1 MEKLE
6 ITEAIF
12 GALYPYVI
20 DDNVT
25 DIKWNGR
32 NVWIDDLNK
41 GRYKARDY
49 KGNYLKL
56 DYDWIK
62 SFAAKLSNTMNTN
75 FNNSSPSLQAE
86 TDELRIHVVHS
97 FVNGTNDFLLTIRKT
112 PSISRLEH
120 IDLIASGYV
129 DETIEK
135 LLPAI
140 IRSRLSGCV
149 IGDVGAGKTELEKY
163 LCKFIPENDGIV
175 TVEDTLEMKLTKLY
189 PEKDVASL
197 KISKSYTA
205 VDAIRDALRLLVKWL
220 ILSEARGREIVQ
232 VMEAASTGCVA
243 MASIHAENAWDI
255 PDRMLNMAGDESREG
270 FENDIYTFFNYAIK
284 VKKGFTENGIQRKID
299 QVVFFSREN
308 NENKVTI
315 FYKDGKLT
323 GEKLPQVILDKMRD
337 QKEFLEMY
345 CKIFNKPFK
354 KDEVE
359 VVETKPVL
367 EVLNKDIEIK
377 DTPEIVWE
385 EKTEEIQIEKPFL
398 DNEIEK
404 TSLVDS
410 ESLTKNIEQKKE
422 ESVLEKNTEILE
434 PVLNDELEEIEEP
447 ILDNELEEIEESYFD
462 NSIPTGELCSKEND
476 DINFIE
482 PYDTEIKKESSCEDN
497 ALPELVELEPIDN
510 FDNDIE
516 LNTEND
522 SKNNE
527 MDELVPIDNMQESR
541 INENYAENTHNTN
554 PVQANFDISNLINK
568 NYENNYPADDLSII
582 NDTH

>member
-41 GRYKARDY
+41 GRYKAKDY

-112 PSISRLEH
+112 PSVSRLEH

-163 LCKFIPENDGIV
+163 LCKFIPENDGII

-284 VKKGFTENGIQRKID
+284 VKKGFTEKGIQRKID

-323 GEKLPQVILDKMRD
+323 GEELPQVILDKMRD

-354 KDEVE
+354 KDEVD

-367 EVLNKDIEIK
+367 EVINKDIEIK

-385 EKTEEIQIEKPFL
+385 EKTEEISNKEPLL
-398 DNEIEK
+398 DNENEK
-404 TSLVDS
+404 PSLID
-410 ESLTKNIEQKKE
+410 KE
-422 ESVLEKNTEILE
+422 NLVKNTEQKENLDLE
-434 PVLNDELEEIEEP
+434 KKLETIEPISNNEIEEIGEPYLDKLIPTDKLCSTENNDIDFIPEIEP
-447 ILDNELEEIEESYFD
+447 IKVEKNEEISSENN
-462 NSIPTGELCSKEND
+462 NSLD
-476 DINFIE
+476 F
-482 PYDTEIKKESSCEDN
+482 
-497 ALPELVELEPIDN
+497 ELEPIDDY
-510 FDNDIE
+510 FDETNDDKTREGAIN
-516 LNTEND
+516 LLPAD
-522 SKNNE
+522 
-527 MDELVPIDNMQESR
+527 DMQEER
-541 INENYAENTHNTN
+541 INENYADSTHKDNS
-554 PVQANFDISNLINK
+554 PVQANLDISNLNNK
-568 NYENNYPADDLSII
+568 NYENDYSVDDLSII
-582 NDTH
+582 DDNDINFN

>member
-41 GRYKARDY
+41 GRYKAKDY

-112 PSISRLEH
+112 PSVSRLEH

-129 DETIEK
+129 DKTIEK

-163 LCKFIPENDGIV
+163 LCKFIPENDGII

-323 GEKLPQVILDKMRD
+323 GEELPQVILDKMRD

-354 KDEVE
+354 KDEVD

-367 EVLNKDIEIK
+367 EVINKDIEIK

-385 EKTEEIQIEKPFL
+385 EKTEEISNKEPLL
-398 DNEIEK
+398 DNENEKPSLIDKENLVKNTEQKEDPDLEKKSETIEPI
-404 TSLVDS
+404 SNN
-410 ESLTKNIEQKKE
+410 EIEEIGEPYLDKLIPTDKLCSTENNDIDFIPEIEPIQVEKKE
-422 ESVLEKNTEILE
+422 ELSSEN
-434 PVLNDELEEIEEP
+434 NNS
-447 ILDNELEEIEESYFD
+447 LDF
-462 NSIPTGELCSKEND
+462 G
-476 DINFIE
+476 
-482 PYDTEIKKESSCEDN
+482 
-497 ALPELVELEPIDN
+497 LEPIDDY
-510 FDNDIE
+510 FDE
-516 LNTEND
+516 TND
-522 SKNNE
+522 SKTEEGTINLLPV
-527 MDELVPIDNMQESR
+527 DDMQKER
-541 INENYAENTHNTN
+541 INENYADSTHKDNS
-554 PVQANFDISNLINK
+554 PVQANLDISNLNNK
-568 NYENNYPADDLSII
+568 NYENDYSVDDLSII
-582 NDTH
+582 DDNDINFN

>member
-41 GRYKARDY
+41 GRYKAKDY

-112 PSISRLEH
+112 PSVSRLEH

-163 LCKFIPENDGIV
+163 LCKFIPENDGII

-323 GEKLPQVILDKMRD
+323 GEELPQVILDKMRD

-354 KDEVE
+354 KDEVD

-367 EVLNKDIEIK
+367 EVINKDIEIK

-385 EKTEEIQIEKPFL
+385 EKTEEISNKEPLL
-398 DNEIEK
+398 DNENEKPSLIDKENLVKNTEQKEDPDLEKKSETIEPI
-404 TSLVDS
+404 SNN
-410 ESLTKNIEQKKE
+410 EIEEIGEPYLDKLIPTDKLCSTENNDIDFIPEIEPIQVEKKE
-422 ESVLEKNTEILE
+422 ELSSEN
-434 PVLNDELEEIEEP
+434 NNS
-447 ILDNELEEIEESYFD
+447 LDF
-462 NSIPTGELCSKEND
+462 G
-476 DINFIE
+476 
-482 PYDTEIKKESSCEDN
+482 
-497 ALPELVELEPIDN
+497 LEPIDDY
-510 FDNDIE
+510 FDE
-516 LNTEND
+516 TND
-522 SKNNE
+522 SKTEEGTINLLPV
-527 MDELVPIDNMQESR
+527 DDMQKER
-541 INENYAENTHNTN
+541 INENYADSTHKDNS
-554 PVQANFDISNLINK
+554 PVQANLDISNLNNK
-568 NYENNYPADDLSII
+568 NYENDYSVDDLSII
-582 NDTH
+582 DDNDINFN

>member
-112 PSISRLEH
+112 PSVSRLEH

-163 LCKFIPENDGIV
+163 LCKFIPENDGII

-323 GEKLPQVILDKMRD
+323 GEELPQVILDKMRD

-354 KDEVE
+354 KDEVD

-367 EVLNKDIEIK
+367 EVINKDIEIK

-385 EKTEEIQIEKPFL
+385 EKTEEISNKEPLL
-398 DNEIEK
+398 DNENEK
-404 TSLVDS
+404 PSLID
-410 ESLTKNIEQKKE
+410 KE
-422 ESVLEKNTEILE
+422 NLVKNTEQKEDPDLE
-434 PVLNDELEEIEEP
+434 KKSETIEPISNNEIEEIGEP
-447 ILDNELEEIEESYFD
+447 YLDKLIPTDKLCSTENNDIDFIPEIEPIKVEKNEETSSENN
-462 NSIPTGELCSKEND
+462 NSLD
-476 DINFIE
+476 
-482 PYDTEIKKESSCEDN
+482 
-497 ALPELVELEPIDN
+497 LELEPIDDY
-510 FDNDIE
+510 FDE
-516 LNTEND
+516 TND
-522 SKNNE
+522 SKTEEGATNSLPV
-527 MDELVPIDNMQESR
+527 DDMQKER
-541 INENYAENTHNTN
+541 INENYADSTHNKTSN
-554 PVQANFDISNLINK
+554 SPVQANLDISNLNNK
-568 NYENNYPADDLSII
+568 NYENDYSVDDLSII
-582 NDTH
+582 DDNDINFN

>member
-112 PSISRLEH
+112 PSVSRLEH

-163 LCKFIPENDGIV
+163 LCKFIPENDGII

-284 VKKGFTENGIQRKID
+284 VKKGFTEKGIQRKID

-323 GEKLPQVILDKMRD
+323 GEELPQVILDKMRD

-354 KDEVE
+354 KDEVD

-367 EVLNKDIEIK
+367 EVINKDIEIK

-385 EKTEEIQIEKPFL
+385 EKTEEISNKEPLL
-398 DNEIEK
+398 DNENEK
-404 TSLVDS
+404 PSLID
-410 ESLTKNIEQKKE
+410 KE
-422 ESVLEKNTEILE
+422 NLVKNTEQKEDPDLE
-434 PVLNDELEEIEEP
+434 KKSETIEPISNNEIEEIGEP
-447 ILDNELEEIEESYFD
+447 YLDKLIPTDKLCSTENNDIDFIPEIEPIKVEKNEETSSENN
-462 NSIPTGELCSKEND
+462 NSLD
-476 DINFIE
+476 F
-482 PYDTEIKKESSCEDN
+482 
-497 ALPELVELEPIDN
+497 ELEPIDDY
-510 FDNDIE
+510 FDE
-516 LNTEND
+516 TND
-522 SKNNE
+522 SKTEKDATNLLPV
-527 MDELVPIDNMQESR
+527 DDMQKER
-541 INENYAENTHNTN
+541 INENYADSTHNGTSN
-554 PVQANFDISNLINK
+554 SLVQANLDISSLNNK
-568 NYENNYPADDLSII
+568 NYENDYSVDDLSII
-582 NDTH
+582 DDNDINFN

>member
-112 PSISRLEH
+112 PSVSRLEH

-163 LCKFIPENDGIV
+163 LCKFIPENDGII

-284 VKKGFTENGIQRKID
+284 VKKGFTEKGIQRKID

-323 GEKLPQVILDKMRD
+323 GEELPQVILDKMRD

-354 KDEVE
+354 KDEVD

-367 EVLNKDIEIK
+367 EVINKDIEIK
-377 DTPEIVWE
+377 DTPEIVRE
-385 EKTEEIQIEKPFL
+385 EKTEEISNKEPLL
-398 DNEIEK
+398 DNENEK
-404 TSLVDS
+404 PSLID
-410 ESLTKNIEQKKE
+410 KE
-422 ESVLEKNTEILE
+422 NLVKNTEQKEDPDLE
-434 PVLNDELEEIEEP
+434 KKSETIEPISNNEIEEIGEP
-447 ILDNELEEIEESYFD
+447 YLDKLIPTDKLCSTENNDIDFIPEIEPIKVEKNEETS
-462 NSIPTGELCSKEND
+462 SENNKSLD
-476 DINFIE
+476 F
-482 PYDTEIKKESSCEDN
+482 
-497 ALPELVELEPIDN
+497 ELEPIDDY
-510 FDNDIE
+510 FDETNDGKTKEGAIN
-516 LNTEND
+516 LLPAD
-522 SKNNE
+522 
-527 MDELVPIDNMQESR
+527 DMQKER
-541 INENYAENTHNTN
+541 INENYADSTHNGTSN
-554 PVQANFDISNLINK
+554 SLVQANLDISNLNNK
-568 NYENNYPADDLSII
+568 SYENDYSVDDLSII
-582 NDTH
+582 DDNDINFN

>member
-41 GRYKARDY
+41 GRYKAKDY

-112 PSISRLEH
+112 PSVSRLEH

-163 LCKFIPENDGIV
+163 LCKFIPENDGII

-284 VKKGFTENGIQRKID
+284 VKKGFTEKGIQRKID

-323 GEKLPQVILDKMRD
+323 GEELPQVILDKMRD

-354 KDEVE
+354 KDEVD

-367 EVLNKDIEIK
+367 EVINKDIEIK

-385 EKTEEIQIEKPFL
+385 EKTEEISNKEPLL
-398 DNEIEK
+398 DNENEK
-404 TSLVDS
+404 PSLID
-410 ESLTKNIEQKKE
+410 KE
-422 ESVLEKNTEILE
+422 NLVKNTEQKEDPDLE
-434 PVLNDELEEIEEP
+434 KKSETIEPISNNEIEEIGEP
-447 ILDNELEEIEESYFD
+447 YLDKLIPTDKLCSTENNDIDFIPEIEPIKVEKNEETSSENN
-462 NSIPTGELCSKEND
+462 NSLD
-476 DINFIE
+476 F
-482 PYDTEIKKESSCEDN
+482 
-497 ALPELVELEPIDN
+497 ELEPIDDY
-510 FDNDIE
+510 FDE
-516 LNTEND
+516 TND
-522 SKNNE
+522 SKTEEGATNSLPV
-527 MDELVPIDNMQESR
+527 DDMQKER
-541 INENYAENTHNTN
+541 INENYADSTHNGTSN
-554 PVQANFDISNLINK
+554 SLVQANLDISNLNNK
-568 NYENNYPADDLSII
+568 NYENDYSVDDLSII
-582 NDTH
+582 DDNDINFN

>member
-112 PSISRLEH
+112 PSVSRLEH

-323 GEKLPQVILDKMRD
+323 GEELPPVILEKMRN

-385 EKTEEIQIEKPFL
+385 EKTEEAPVEKPL
-398 DNEIEK
+398 LNNENEKPSLIDKENLVKNTEQKEEPDLEKKSETIEPISNNEIEEIGEPYLDK
-404 TSLVDS
+404 LIPIDKPCSTENNDIDFIP
-410 ESLTKNIEQKKE
+410 EIEPIK
-422 ESVLEKNTEILE
+422 VEKN
-434 PVLNDELEEIEEP
+434 EETSSENNNS
-447 ILDNELEEIEESYFD
+447 LDF
-462 NSIPTGELCSKEND
+462 
-476 DINFIE
+476 
-482 PYDTEIKKESSCEDN
+482 
-497 ALPELVELEPIDN
+497 ELEPIDDY
-510 FDNDIE
+510 FDETNSGKTKEGAINLLPAD
-516 LNTEND
+516 D
-522 SKNNE
+522 
-527 MDELVPIDNMQESR
+527 MQEER
-541 INENYAENTHNTN
+541 MNENYADSTHNKTSN
-554 PVQANFDISNLINK
+554 SPVQANFDISSLINK
-568 NYENNYPADDLSII
+568 NYKNDYPADDLSII
-582 NDTH
+582 DDNDINFN

>member
-12 GALYPYVI
+12 GTLYPYVI

-112 PSISRLEH
+112 PSVSRLEH

-323 GEKLPQVILDKMRD
+323 GKELPQVILDKMRD

-359 VVETKPVL
+359 VVETKPVI

-385 EKTEEIQIEKPFL
+385 EKTEEAPAENHLL
-398 DNEIEK
+398 DNENEK
-404 TSLVDS
+404 PSSMEEEDLA
-410 ESLTKNIEQKKE
+410 KNTEQKE
-422 ESVLEKNTEILE
+422 ETVLEKSIEMKELISN
-434 PVLNDELEEIEEP
+434 NELEEIEEP
-447 ILDNELEEIEESYFD
+447 YLD
-462 NSIPTGELCSKEND
+462 NSIPTDKPCSKENN
-476 DINFIE
+476 DIDFIHEIE
-482 PYDTEIKKESSCEDN
+482 PIKAEKNEESSSEN
-497 ALPELVELEPIDN
+497 NNSLNLELEPIDDY
-510 FDNDIE
+510 FDG
-516 LNTEND
+516 TND
-522 SKNNE
+522 SKTEEGTINLLPV
-527 MDELVPIDNMQESR
+527 DDMQKER
-541 INENYAENTHNTN
+541 INENYADSTHNETSN
-554 PVQANFDISNLINK
+554 SPVQANLDMSNLNNK
-568 NYENNYPADDLSII
+568 NYENDYSVDDLSII
-582 NDTH
+582 DDNDINFN

>member
-112 PSISRLEH
+112 PSVSRLEH

-315 FYKDGKLT
+315 FYRDGKLT
-323 GEKLPQVILDKMRD
+323 GEELPQVILDKMRD

-385 EKTEEIQIEKPFL
+385 EKTEEAPVETPLL
-398 DNEIEK
+398 DNKNDKPSLTEK
-404 TSLVDS
+404 ED
-410 ESLTKNIEQKKE
+410 LTKNIEQKTE
-422 ESVLEKNTEILE
+422 EPVLEKNAGMIE
-434 PVLNDELEEIEEP
+434 PISNNELEKIEEP
-447 ILDNELEEIEESYFD
+447 YLDKLIPTDKPCSTENNDIDFIPEIEPIQVE
-462 NSIPTGELCSKEND
+462 
-476 DINFIE
+476 
-482 PYDTEIKKESSCEDN
+482 KKEEPSSENNNSLDF
-497 ALPELVELEPIDN
+497 ELEPIDDY
-510 FDNDIE
+510 FDE
-516 LNTEND
+516 TND
-522 SKNNE
+522 SKTEEGTVN
-527 MDELVPIDNMQESR
+527 LLPIGDMQKER
-541 INENYAENTHNTN
+541 INENYADSTHKETSNSS
-554 PVQANFDISNLINK
+554 VQANFDISNLNNK
-568 NYENNYPADDLSII
+568 NYENDYSVDDLSII
-582 NDTH
+582 DDNDINFN

>member
-41 GRYKARDY
+41 GRYKAKDY

-112 PSISRLEH
+112 PSVSRLEH

-315 FYKDGKLT
+315 FYRDGKLT
-323 GEKLPQVILDKMRD
+323 GEELPQVILDKMRD

-385 EKTEEIQIEKPFL
+385 EKTEEAPVENPLL
-398 DNEIEK
+398 DNKNDKPSLTEK
-404 TSLVDS
+404 ED
-410 ESLTKNIEQKKE
+410 LTKNIEQKTE
-422 ESVLEKNTEILE
+422 EPVLEKNAGMIE
-434 PVLNDELEEIEEP
+434 PISNNELEKIEEP
-447 ILDNELEEIEESYFD
+447 YLDKLIPTDKPCSTENNDIDFIPEIEPIQVE
-462 NSIPTGELCSKEND
+462 
-476 DINFIE
+476 
-482 PYDTEIKKESSCEDN
+482 KKEEPSSENNNSLDF
-497 ALPELVELEPIDN
+497 ELEPIDDY
-510 FDNDIE
+510 FDE
-516 LNTEND
+516 TND
-522 SKNNE
+522 SKTEEGTVN
-527 MDELVPIDNMQESR
+527 LLPIGDMQKER
-541 INENYAENTHNTN
+541 INENYADSTHNGTSN
-554 PVQANFDISNLINK
+554 SPVQANFDISNLNNK
-568 NYENNYPADDLSII
+568 NYENDYSVDDLSII
-582 NDTH
+582 DDNDINFN

>member
-1 MEKLE
+1 
-6 ITEAIF
+6 
-12 GALYPYVI
+12 
-20 DDNVT
+20 
-25 DIKWNGR
+25 
-32 NVWIDDLNK
+32 
-41 GRYKARDY
+41 
-49 KGNYLKL
+49 
-56 DYDWIK
+56 
-62 SFAAKLSNTMNTN
+62 MNTN

-112 PSISRLEH
+112 PSVSRLEH

-299 QVVFFSREN
+299 QVVFFSRKN

-323 GEKLPQVILDKMRD
+323 GEELPQVILDKMRD

-345 CKIFNKPFK
+345 CKIFNKHFK

-359 VVETKPVL
+359 VVETKPVHEIL
-367 EVLNKDIEIK
+367 NESIEVK

-385 EKTEEIQIEKPFL
+385 EKTEEIQSEKPLL

-404 TSLVDS
+404 PSLIDS
-410 ESLTKNIEQKKE
+410 ENLTKNVEQKKE
-422 ESVLEKNTEILE
+422 EPVLEKNAEIIE
-434 PVLNDELEEIEEP
+434 PISNNKLEEIEEP
-447 ILDNELEEIEESYFD
+447 YFD
-462 NSIPTGELCSKEND
+462 NLIPTDEPSSKENCD
-476 DINFIE
+476 VNFVE
-482 PYDTEIKKESSCEDN
+482 PHNSETEEKTSSENGSPLDFK
-497 ALPELVELEPIDN
+497 LEPIDD
-510 FDNDIE
+510 FDDDVEI
-516 LNTEND
+516 NTENNLN
-522 SKNNE
+522 NNE
-527 MDELVPIDNMQESR
+527 MDELIPVDDMQESC

-554 PVQANFDISNLINK
+554 PVQADSDISNLNNK
-568 NYENNYPADDLSII
+568 SYENNYPVDDLSII
-582 NDTH
+582 DDNDINFN

>member
-112 PSISRLEH
+112 PSVSRLEH

-163 LCKFIPENDGIV
+163 LCKFIPENDGII

-284 VKKGFTENGIQRKID
+284 VKKGFTEKGIQRKID

-323 GEKLPQVILDKMRD
+323 GEELPQVILDKMRD

-354 KDEVE
+354 KDEVD

-367 EVLNKDIEIK
+367 EVINKDIEIK

-385 EKTEEIQIEKPFL
+385 EKTEEISNKEPLL
-398 DNEIEK
+398 DNENEK
-404 TSLVDS
+404 PSLID
-410 ESLTKNIEQKKE
+410 KE
-422 ESVLEKNTEILE
+422 NLVKNTEQKEDPDLE
-434 PVLNDELEEIEEP
+434 KKSETIEPISNNEIEEIGEP
-447 ILDNELEEIEESYFD
+447 YLDKLIPTDKLCSTENNDIDFIPEIEPIKVEKNEETS
-462 NSIPTGELCSKEND
+462 SENNKSLD
-476 DINFIE
+476 F
-482 PYDTEIKKESSCEDN
+482 
-497 ALPELVELEPIDN
+497 ELEPIDDY
-510 FDNDIE
+510 FDETNDGKTKEGAIN
-516 LNTEND
+516 LLPAD
-522 SKNNE
+522 
-527 MDELVPIDNMQESR
+527 DMQKER
-541 INENYAENTHNTN
+541 INENYADSTHNGTSN
-554 PVQANFDISNLINK
+554 SLVQANLDISNLNNK
-568 NYENNYPADDLSII
+568 SYENDYSVDDLSII
-582 NDTH
+582 DDNDINFN

>member
-112 PSISRLEH
+112 PSVSRLEH

-163 LCKFIPENDGIV
+163 LCKFIPENDGII

-323 GEKLPQVILDKMRD
+323 GEELPQVILDKMRD

-354 KDEVE
+354 KDEVD

-367 EVLNKDIEIK
+367 EVINKDIEIK

-385 EKTEEIQIEKPFL
+385 EKTEEVSNKEPLLNNENKKP
-398 DNEIEK
+398 
-404 TSLVDS
+404 SLIDKENLV
-410 ESLTKNIEQKKE
+410 KNTEQKE
-422 ESVLEKNTEILE
+422 EPVLEKSIKTIE
-434 PVLNDELEEIEEP
+434 PISNNELEEIEEP
-447 ILDNELEEIEESYFD
+447 YLE
-462 NSIPTGELCSKEND
+462 NSIPTDKPCSIENN
-476 DINFIE
+476 DIDFIHEIE
-482 PYDTEIKKESSCEDN
+482 PIKAEKNEECPSENNNSLD
-497 ALPELVELEPIDN
+497 LELEPIDDY
-510 FDNDIE
+510 FDGTNDGKTKEGAIN
-516 LNTEND
+516 LLPAD
-522 SKNNE
+522 
-527 MDELVPIDNMQESR
+527 DMQKER
-541 INENYAENTHNTN
+541 INENYADSTHNETSN
-554 PVQANFDISNLINK
+554 SPVQANLDISNLNNK
-568 NYENNYPADDLSII
+568 NYENDYSVDDLSII
-582 NDTH
+582 DDNDINFN

>member
-112 PSISRLEH
+112 PSVSRLEH

-323 GEKLPQVILDKMRD
+323 GEELPQVILDKMRD

-354 KDEVE
+354 KDEVD

-367 EVLNKDIEIK
+367 EVINKDIEIK

-385 EKTEEIQIEKPFL
+385 EKTEEISNKEPLL
-398 DNEIEK
+398 DNENEK
-404 TSLVDS
+404 PSLIDKENLV
-410 ESLTKNIEQKKE
+410 KNTEQKE
-422 ESVLEKNTEILE
+422 EPVLEKN
-434 PVLNDELEEIEEP
+434 IEMIEP
-447 ILDNELEEIEESYFD
+447 ISNNEIKEIGEPYLK
-462 NSIPTGELCSKEND
+462 NSIPTDKLCSTENN
-476 DINFIE
+476 DIDFIPEIE
-482 PYDTEIKKESSCEDN
+482 PIKVEKNEETSSENNNSLDF
-497 ALPELVELEPIDN
+497 ELEPIDDY
-510 FDNDIE
+510 FDE
-516 LNTEND
+516 TND
-522 SKNNE
+522 SKTEKDATNLLPV
-527 MDELVPIDNMQESR
+527 DDMQKER
-541 INENYAENTHNTN
+541 INENYADSTHNETSN
-554 PVQANFDISNLINK
+554 SLVQANLDISNLNNK
-568 NYENNYPADDLSII
+568 NYENDYSVDDLSII
-582 NDTH
+582 DDNDINFN

>member
-112 PSISRLEH
+112 PSVSRLEH

-163 LCKFIPENDGIV
+163 LCKFIPENDGII

-284 VKKGFTENGIQRKID
+284 VKKGFTEKGIQRKID

-323 GEKLPQVILDKMRD
+323 GEELPQVILDKMRD

-354 KDEVE
+354 KDEVD

-367 EVLNKDIEIK
+367 EVINKDIEIK

-385 EKTEEIQIEKPFL
+385 EKTEEISNKEPLL
-398 DNEIEK
+398 DNENEK
-404 TSLVDS
+404 PSLID
-410 ESLTKNIEQKKE
+410 KE
-422 ESVLEKNTEILE
+422 NLVKNTEQKEDPDLE
-434 PVLNDELEEIEEP
+434 KKSETIEPISNNEIEEIGEPYLDKLIPTDKLCSTENNDIDFIPEIEP
-447 ILDNELEEIEESYFD
+447 IKVEKNEEISSENN
-462 NSIPTGELCSKEND
+462 NSLD
-476 DINFIE
+476 F
-482 PYDTEIKKESSCEDN
+482 
-497 ALPELVELEPIDN
+497 ELEPIDDY
-510 FDNDIE
+510 FDETNDGKTREGAIN
-516 LNTEND
+516 LLPAD
-522 SKNNE
+522 
-527 MDELVPIDNMQESR
+527 DMQEER
-541 INENYAENTHNTN
+541 INENYADSTHKDNS
-554 PVQANFDISNLINK
+554 PVQANLDISNLNNK
-568 NYENNYPADDLSII
+568 NYENDYSVDDLSII
-582 NDTH
+582 DDNDINFN

>member
-41 GRYKARDY
+41 GRYKAKDY

-112 PSISRLEH
+112 PSVSRLEH

-163 LCKFIPENDGIV
+163 LCKFIPENDGII

-315 FYKDGKLT
+315 FYRDGKLT
-323 GEKLPQVILDKMRD
+323 GEELPQVILDKMRD

-354 KDEVE
+354 KDEVD

-367 EVLNKDIEIK
+367 EVINKDIEIK

-385 EKTEEIQIEKPFL
+385 EKTEEISNKEPLL
-398 DNEIEK
+398 DNENEK
-404 TSLVDS
+404 PSLIDKENLV
-410 ESLTKNIEQKKE
+410 KNTEQKKDPD
-422 ESVLEKNTEILE
+422 LEKKSETIE
-434 PVLNDELEEIEEP
+434 PISNNEIEEIGEP
-447 ILDNELEEIEESYFD
+447 YLDKLIPTDKPCSIENNDIDFIHEIEPIKAEKNEEYPSENN
-462 NSIPTGELCSKEND
+462 NSLD
-476 DINFIE
+476 
-482 PYDTEIKKESSCEDN
+482 
-497 ALPELVELEPIDN
+497 LELEPIDDY
-510 FDNDIE
+510 FDGTND
-516 LNTEND
+516 NKTEEGATNSLPVD
-522 SKNNE
+522 
-527 MDELVPIDNMQESR
+527 DMQKER
-541 INENYAENTHNTN
+541 INENYADSTHNETSN
-554 PVQANFDISNLINK
+554 SPVQANLDISNLNNK
-568 NYENNYPADDLSII
+568 NYENDYSVDDLSII
-582 NDTH
+582 DDNDINFN